1 MSRQNRIEY
10 ENSFHHVINRGY
22 LKQDIFSDT
31 ADKEYFLLEINN
43 IHESHGFIIHSYC
56 LMTNHF
62 HLLVQNPLC
71 NLSKAMHLLLMRY
84 ARYFNRKYKK
94 RGKVFEGQFLAP
106 IVCTEEYLVKVSK
119 YIHRNPLGVIVQ
131 DLEKWEWS
139 SYQYYINR
147 HRAKPR
153 FLEKDLILSK
163 FSDDDQVLGFK
174 TYTLETPDWKPEDHI
189 FHNTIIGSESFI
201 ERISLKYLE
210 NKVNTDVI
218 DSYKLKM
225 VYPNRISDIQ
235 QHISKLNIDMKLKS
249 QLLVFALKKKTNL
262 TYSEISKKF
271 FQDHAKPTTLSD
283 QVNRLLA
290 KASKNMDLAKLL
302 FDIETL

>member
-1 MSRQNRIEY
+1 M
-10 ENSFHHVINRGY
+10 
-22 LKQDIFSDT
+22 
-31 ADKEYFLLEINN
+31 
-43 IHESHGFIIHSYC
+43 
-56 LMTNHF
+56 
-62 HLLVQNPLC
+62 
-71 NLSKAMHLLLMRY
+71 
-84 ARYFNRKYKK
+84 
-94 RGKVFEGQFLAP
+94 
-106 IVCTEEYLVKVSK
+106 
-119 YIHRNPLGVIVQ
+119 
-131 DLEKWEWS
+131 
-139 SYQYYINR
+139 
-147 HRAKPR
+147 
-153 FLEKDLILSK
+153 
-163 FSDDDQVLGFK
+163 
-174 TYTLETPDWKPEDHI
+174 
-189 FHNTIIGSESFI
+189 
-201 ERISLKYLE
+201 
-210 NKVNTDVI
+210 I